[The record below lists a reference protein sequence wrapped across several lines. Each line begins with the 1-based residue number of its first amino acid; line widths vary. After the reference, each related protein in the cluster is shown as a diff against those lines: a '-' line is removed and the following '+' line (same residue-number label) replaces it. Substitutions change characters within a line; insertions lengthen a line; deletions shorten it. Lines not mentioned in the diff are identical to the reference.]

1 MTIMKDIKQGESLK
15 VGNEMPFL
23 YDGVYLPEM
32 SGKCKSNQTKTNNL
46 MYIMIFFLGGGVVKN
61 LGSAT
66 LKKFTPLQNPYLR
79 P

>member
-46 MYIMIFFLGGGVVKN
+46 MYIMIFF
-61 LGSAT
+61 
-66 LKKFTPLQNPYLR
+66 
-79 P
+79 